1 MKLLVGIALALLTVP
16 AVAQSAGKV
25 EVFSSGDMH
34 TQFAK
39 LADQA
44 KARGLAASTL
54 GDYGGLSLRL
64 AVRVKDGGAEVHA
77 HFDDVI
83 LVTDG
88 KATLVTGG
96 AVVDGHTNSNGET
109 LGSGIQN
116 GSSQP
121 ISAGDIVH
129 IPAGIPHQMLIA
141 PGVTFTYVLMK
152 VKPQP

>member
-1 MKLLVGIALALLTVP
+1 MKLLVGIALALLTMP
-16 AVAQSAGKV
+16 AMAQPAGKV
-25 EVFSSGDMH
+25 EVFAAGDTH
-34 TQFAK
+34 VQFAK

-44 KARGLAASTL
+44 KARGLAAATL

-96 AVVDGHTNSNGET
+96 TVIDGHTNSNGET

-116 GSSQP
+116 GNSQT
-121 ISAGDIVH
+121 IGAGDIIH
-129 IPAGIPHQMLIA
+129 IPAGIPHQMLIV
-141 PGVTFTYVLMK
+141 PGTTFNYLLMK